1 MTDPITA
8 LLESGMVPA
17 TRFEPSSRYAGAE
30 VRSHDPGDGSPP
42 VSYVGRRLVPDPSE
56 FEDQE
61 EVTVIDGD
69 RRDLLADRHVGD
81 PAMWWLLAD
90 ANAAIDPREL
100 TERAGRR
107 LRITGPAGSAGE
119 GQSV

>member
-1 MTDPITA
+1 MTDPIKA

-30 VRSHDPGDGSPP
+30 VRAHDPGDGSPP
-42 VSYVGRRLVPDPSE
+42 VPYVGRRLVPDPSQHE
-56 FEDQE
+56 LLE
-61 EVTVIDGD
+61 EVTVTDGD

-90 ANAAIDPREL
+90 ANGAIDPREL
-100 TERAGRR
+100 TEQPGRH

-119 GQSV
+119 GRST